1 MRFTRYGRCEF
12 TDTKRKRAAIRR
24 KQRREREAL
33 PLFAEQIAS
42 EQPAEDDVMVRR
54 QTEWE
59 AHTQRQRDRQ
69 AQDWRRARGRLQAY
83 PVDVRQLLLDNW
95 NHHRWLPGTP
105 TYLLDML
112 WCYDAGK
119 LDLSSAGE
127 PARPAGGTI
136 TPADVVRGG

>member
-12 TDTKRKRAAIRR
+12 TDTQRKRAAIRR

-42 EQPAEDDVMVRR
+42 EQPAEDDVMARR

-59 AHTQRQRDRQ
+59 AHTRRQRDRQ
-69 AQDWRRARGRLQAY
+69 AQDWRRARARLHAY
-83 PVDVRQLLLDNW
+83 PADVRRLLLNNW

-112 WCYDAGK
+112 WCYDAGT
-119 LDLSSAGE
+119 LDLSTAAETPGAG
-127 PARPAGGTI
+127 RRTI
-136 TPADVVRGG
+136 TQANVVRGG